1 MDRATFERFCAFVA
15 VFAQAFDAS
24 RAHHVIGTERFWE
37 LRLEL
42 TELAKRT
49 DQALIEER
57 GRERV
62 LTAPHAQLLHEC
74 LNVAHVCMA
83 TDANLQALMPAVFGA
98 ATVDAC
104 YVMQQLDNYLLNKRI
119 DAIGDRVHALV
130 Y

>member
-1 MDRATFERFCAFVA
+1 MFERFCAFVDA
-15 VFAQAFDAS
+15 FALAFDGS

-42 TELAKRT
+42 TELAKRA